1 MKPGLFR
8 VVPRGRRAALPLA
21 VCLLALAV
29 IGVAAAAAPPAVTDV
44 NPASSNAVPFGGRIE
59 ALSVS
64 PVDAQDVYAASELGG
79 VFHSTDGGH
88 HWSHV
93 DAVPMFAT
101 RDVEFAPSDASL
113 IIASGSYDG
122 RVTSKGGIWRSTD
135 GGATWTNV
143 DNLVAGCG
151 GDFSAY
157 KIAIAPTGAP
167 GSIKVWVGT
176 DCGLAY
182 SANSGQTWSHFSP
195 NGLAGRVWDVQARD
209 LGGGT
214 FQVDVCGDNG
224 YRRSTNGGATG
235 AAFTA
240 GTNPIPAGGFM
251 PCSLATSPQDP
262 NTVYM
267 SFFSGLTPP
276 PGPQFCV
283 PKIVESDDGGTT
295 WPNTEQPSQNNCRN
309 PWIVTHPDIQN
320 DPNRFDVY
328 IGDGVAMLHQRCDST
343 ATPRCSTSSG
353 SWANA
358 LAGQHTDPTDIV
370 FDTAIPNGCP
380 ILYSGDGGIFSTN
393 VAPAS
398 CASSFGWD
406 DANFGNHGWDIRG
419 FAGTVNAGSTD
430 LYFGTQDNGIYYTG
444 DGGATYTRQGPD
456 VYDVFADHNAP
467 ARVLWRS
474 CFGCGW
480 NISNPGVTGTGGFSV
495 PPGNDPA
502 NSFLATQFGPRSY
515 AFMTDDGAS
524 PDNWT
529 FYVTTNEG
537 GSWAQMGNIP
547 AGAQPR
553 GPLVASGPAASPTF
567 YFKLNTGPGGAS
579 EIYSL
584 SGPFNNTAALTKR
597 NNGLTSPSTFAVDP
611 GDPQLLYAYDTGGGG
626 KVMRTINGGQSWTED
641 TGVKPLLTHNG
652 EFRMN
657 SALGGIVTAIAF
669 DGNSDT
675 LMMGTQTAGIV
686 QSPDNGAS
694 WLFVRGSDAL
704 PRINGFFFDER
715 IGKIYV
721 ATRGRGMWRIDPPS
735 ADLSITKTDS
745 PDPVIAGNELYYTL
759 TVHNGGPD
767 TASAITVK
775 DTLPAQVDYV
785 TSTNSTCSAVG
796 QVVTCAVPDL
806 ASGASYSFQIKVA
819 VKTNAAA
826 GGPTTIFNTTSVS
839 SSETLDPDASNNSV
853 TEATIVEDLADV
865 GVTKLCK
872 PDTSPSADQ
881 PIICTIYVDNSGPS
895 DARGVTLTD
904 VILGSSPFTVSG
916 ISTSQGSCGPVS
928 GAGTAS
934 QQFVCNLGVLPAAT
948 TSQSGRATITYTV
961 RSSEGQDINNR
972 ATVRSDTPDPNP
984 DNNQSVVTLTVSSV
998 ADLSLTKTGPA
1009 SVVAGTPITWSLT
1022 LSNSGPS
1029 TARNVVVTDV
1039 VPAGVVITS
1048 VSGSGGASCTTGVPG
1063 DPFQPTVCGYG
1074 SLASGA
1080 SRTMTINATVNSG
1093 TTGSLEND
1101 ARVLS
1106 DTFDPSN
1113 ANNLAHSLTT
1123 VTLSADLAVGITSDP
1138 TPAQGYK
1145 PSSLIHYRI
1154 TVDNLG
1160 PSDAYGVTLT
1170 VALPPAKQGYYVSN
1184 DGGCTPSST
1193 TLTCP
1198 IGTFAANA
1206 PTKTIFVDW
1215 FVQGAKGPV
1224 TTTATVGSTANPPTP
1239 DPFAANNT
1247 ASVTVDKK

>member
-1 MKPGLFR
+1 
-8 VVPRGRRAALPLA
+8 
-21 VCLLALAV
+21 
-29 IGVAAAAAPPAVTDV
+29 
-44 NPASSNAVPFGGRIE
+44 
-59 ALSVS
+59 
-64 PVDAQDVYAASELGG
+64 
-79 VFHSTDGGH
+79 
-88 HWSHV
+88 
-93 DAVPMFAT
+93 
-101 RDVEFAPSDASL
+101 
-113 IIASGSYDG
+113 
-122 RVTSKGGIWRSTD
+122 
-135 GGATWTNV
+135 
-143 DNLVAGCG
+143 
-151 GDFSAY
+151 
-157 KIAIAPTGAP
+157 
-167 GSIKVWVGT
+167 
-176 DCGLAY
+176 
-182 SANSGQTWSHFSP
+182 
-195 NGLAGRVWDVQARD
+195 
-209 LGGGT
+209 
-214 FQVDVCGDNG
+214 
-224 YRRSTNGGATG
+224 
-235 AAFTA
+235 
-240 GTNPIPAGGFM
+240 
-251 PCSLATSPQDP
+251 
-262 NTVYM
+262 
-267 SFFSGLTPP
+267 
-276 PGPQFCV
+276 
-283 PKIVESDDGGTT
+283 
-295 WPNTEQPSQNNCRN
+295 
-309 PWIVTHPDIQN
+309 
-320 DPNRFDVY
+320 
-328 IGDGVAMLHQRCDST
+328 
-343 ATPRCSTSSG
+343 
-353 SWANA
+353 
-358 LAGQHTDPTDIV
+358 
-370 FDTAIPNGCP
+370 
-380 ILYSGDGGIFSTN
+380 
-393 VAPAS
+393 
-398 CASSFGWD
+398 
-406 DANFGNHGWDIRG
+406 
-419 FAGTVNAGSTD
+419 
-430 LYFGTQDNGIYYTG
+430 
-444 DGGATYTRQGPD
+444 
-456 VYDVFADHNAP
+456 
-467 ARVLWRS
+467 
-474 CFGCGW
+474 
-480 NISNPGVTGTGGFSV
+480 
-495 PPGNDPA
+495 
-502 NSFLATQFGPRSY
+502 
-515 AFMTDDGAS
+515 
-524 PDNWT
+524 
-529 FYVTTNEG
+529 
-537 GSWAQMGNIP
+537 
-547 AGAQPR
+547 
-553 GPLVASGPAASPTF
+553 
-567 YFKLNTGPGGAS
+567 
-579 EIYSL
+579 
-584 SGPFNNTAALTKR
+584 
-597 NNGLTSPSTFAVDP
+597 
-611 GDPQLLYAYDTGGGG
+611 
-626 KVMRTINGGQSWTED
+626 MRTINGGQSWTED
-641 TGVKPLLTHNG
+641 TGVKRCSPTTG

-872 PDTSPSADQ
+872 PDTSPSADE

-904 VILGSSPFTVSG
+904 VILGSSRFTVSG

-998 ADLSLTKTGPA
+998 ADLSLTKSAPGLSRGRHADHLVADALELGPLHGAKRRRNGRGA
-1009 SVVAGTPITWSLT
+1009 S
-1022 LSNSGPS
+1022 
-1029 TARNVVVTDV
+1029 R
-1039 VPAGVVITS
+1039 VVITS

-1193 TLTCP
+1193 TLDLP
-1198 IGTFAANA
+1198 DRHLRRQRADEDDLRRLVRPGGKGAGDDDGHGR
-1206 PTKTIFVDW
+1206 VD
-1215 FVQGAKGPV
+1215 GESAD
-1224 TTTATVGSTANPPTP
+1224 A
-1239 DPFAANNT
+1239 
-1247 ASVTVDKK
+1247 